1 MTIQLKVPG
10 IACSAYLTFSP
21 QINSGGFLVQRNS
34 VNTVTKAIKTV
45 NANAT
50 VDADTKTKIVNVQS
64 QQSEDKIKEIIAE
77 AGYPAA

>member
-1 MTIQLKVPG
+1 MTIQLKVPD
-10 IACSAYLTFSP
+10 IACSAC
-21 QINSGGFLVQRNS
+21 

-45 NANAT
+45 DANAT
-50 VDADTKTKIVNVQS
+50 VDADTKTKIVKVQS

>member
-10 IACSAYLTFSP
+10 IACSAC
-21 QINSGGFLVQRNS
+21 

-45 NANAT
+45 DANAT
-50 VDADTKTKIVNVQS
+50 VDADTKTKIVKVQS

>member
-10 IACSAYLTFSP
+10 IACSAC
-21 QINSGGFLVQRNS
+21 
-34 VNTVTKAIKTV
+34 VNTVSKAIKSV
-45 NANAT
+45 DANAN
-50 VDADTKTKIVNVQS
+50 VEADTKTKIVNVQS

>member
-10 IACSAYLTFSP
+10 IACSAC
-21 QINSGGFLVQRNS
+21 

-45 NANAT
+45 DANAT
-50 VDADTKTKIVNVQS
+50 VEADTKTKIVNVQS

>member
-10 IACSAYLTFSP
+10 IACSAC
-21 QINSGGFLVQRNS
+21 

-45 NANAT
+45 DANAT
-50 VDADTKTKIVNVQS
+50 VDADTKTKIVKVES
-64 QQSEDKIKEIIAE
+64 QHSVDKIKEIIAE